1 MITKD
6 GAQVSNFIE
15 DPVLETDNVII
26 NDDRIYISFLI
37 NEPGINIGHL
47 FYYVKNSEE
56 LIHNLIIKGM
66 KKGNLV
72 HMKVLFKYFY
82 VSVKKFINSEEIKFD
97 FICRALSHNETY
109 PIKNQPLDIFCRS
122 LSKKLNI
129 LYFDEFLI
137 KKHINE
143 KLTYLSKINRVN
155 QINNNY
161 YCNKKIKLKN
171 DPVILVIDDV
181 ITTGSSANEIIRSI
195 LNFRPEAIIYFIAI
209 SKTVDNI
216 HANDIFFK
224 LAYNN
229 ISNR

>member
-1 MITKD
+1 MIRNRNSMIAEPINMKRNCRNLLFPFINKQHILILKFYTNLIYVEC
-6 GAQVSNFIE
+6 QVNFYIHLL
-15 DPVLETDNVII
+15 PYNALRKFIMN
-26 NDDRIYISFLI
+26 DRIYFSFLI
-37 NEPGINIGHL
+37 NEPRINIGYL
-47 FYYVKNSEE
+47 FYYIKNSEE

-66 KKGNLV
+66 KKSNLV

-155 QINNNY
+155 QIHNNY
-161 YCNKKIKLKN
+161 YCNKKIKLKLK
-171 DPVILVIDDV
+171 PFPRLKFHPWLVCRLCEHEV
-181 ITTGSSANEIIRSI
+181 
-195 LNFRPEAIIYFIAI
+195 
-209 SKTVDNI
+209 
-216 HANDIFFK
+216 H
-224 LAYNN
+224 
-229 ISNR
+229 